1 MRPEKG
7 SERGQIS
14 DPKATSNEVPSLKT
28 RIEKTIKITTG
39 KEWKQSREAATES
52 ITQALRTVKK
62 DDQNAGSR

>member
-14 DPKATSNEVPSLKT
+14 DPKATSNEVPSLKN

-39 KEWKQSREAATES
+39 KAWKQSREAAIVS
-52 ITQALRTVKK
+52 IMQALHTVNK
-62 DDQNAGSR
+62 DDQNAESR